1 MCKSVVDQLFS
12 SVLPWKWSGGRQKQK
27 SSDFL
32 KKKKKHIASW
42 LPDVLLNRCTFQ
54 PSIFNQNEG
63 EGVYFYFTISTYI
76 YLQYTYIYLHIH
88 IYLNLL
94 CALVFICIYLLIN
107 TYKYT
112 NNYKYSYKFKFSNI
126 YKKRLV
132 FNHCLTMMLIA
143 IGTLKRFMENQLY
156 IHGSN

>member
-1 MCKSVVDQLFS
+1 MKRGQAETKKF
-12 SVLPWKWSGGRQKQK
+12 R
-27 SSDFL
+27 FFE
-32 KKKKKHIASW
+32 KKKKKTHIASW

-112 NNYKYSYKFKFSNI
+112 NNYKYTYKLKFSNI
-126 YKKRLV
+126 YKKPLA
-132 FNHCLTMMLIA
+132 FNHCLTVTLIA
-143 IGTLKRFMENQLY
+143 IGTLKRFMKNQLY
-156 IHGSN
+156 I

>member
-1 MCKSVVDQLFS
+1 MINFLVQICAKNGVGAGRNKKVQIC
-12 SVLPWKWSGGRQKQK
+12 WKKNI
-27 SSDFL
+27 
-32 KKKKKHIASW
+32 HIASW
-42 LPDVLLNRCTFQ
+42 LRSMFCYIDASFQ
-54 PSIFNQNEG
+54 PSIFNENKG
-63 EGVYFYFTISTYI
+63 EGVYSTISTYI
-76 YLQYTYIYLHIH
+76 YLY
-88 IYLNLL
+88 YLNLL